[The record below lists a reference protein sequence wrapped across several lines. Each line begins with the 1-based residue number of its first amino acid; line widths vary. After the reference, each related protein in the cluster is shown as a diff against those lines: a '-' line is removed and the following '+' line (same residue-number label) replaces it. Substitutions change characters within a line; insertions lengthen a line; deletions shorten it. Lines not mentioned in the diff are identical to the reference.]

1 MQPRWKFLAGD
12 LADFVRRSDSSAAR
26 ALTQSIGDGR
36 SRRVAA
42 NIFWFQREVSLTVS
56 SGGLCPPKT
65 RATCLSTARLKGLK
79 PITKMV
85 TGDEQKVAKEEYEEM
100 KAKNGRERRD

>member
-1 MQPRWKFLAGD
+1 M
-12 LADFVRRSDSSAAR
+12 
-26 ALTQSIGDGR
+26 
-36 SRRVAA
+36 
-42 NIFWFQREVSLTVS
+42 
-56 SGGLCPPKT
+56 
-65 RATCLSTARLKGLK
+65 STARLKGLK